1 MYGVPSIVL
10 KPKKVMMESAGHER
24 YKQEYAGYL
33 RVMAFCLFSQG
44 FSIMMAQFRSFF
56 WGEIG
61 FLRCMKVFFHL
72 FYDMFSFKIMFNFQV
87 SRCFDNLMSV
97 SADRTE
103 LPFLETIHVRES
115 PA

>member
-56 WGEIG
+56 GAEIG
-61 FLRCMKVFFHL
+61 FFRCMKMFFHL
-72 FYDMFSFKIMFNFQV
+72 FYNMFCFKIMFNF
-87 SRCFDNLMSV
+87 
-97 SADRTE
+97 
-103 LPFLETIHVRES
+103 
-115 PA
+115 